1 MQNGQAGYP
10 KLPADHPF
18 RKHSQNLSTLVSG
31 LRQAE
36 RIHKQM
42 IRQGD
47 APGIAFS
54 RRMHSLMVGMVAEAR
69 LRKITHDPNGFNE
82 RERTLLAGSKSQI
95 SRWQAAVDFAFR
107 RQYAVPMHL
116 EIQDAGV
123 DSAVISRHEIIMN
136 MLDGDL
142 RPIIEGRNKTAHGQW
157 VWELNS
163 SETNFK
169 GRAADPM
176 NYLAISR
183 RGEVIDNL
191 AEIVHVLI
199 VSEPA
204 FQRDFDRLYGK
215 ISSLRSVIDGSDY
228 PKFEANIRSSARRHS
243 HPATKGEKH

>member
-47 APGIAFS
+47 VPGIAFS
-54 RRMHSLMVGMVAEAR
+54 RRMHSLMVGMIAEAR
-69 LRKITHDPNGFNE
+69 LRKIAHDPNGFNGRE
-82 RERTLLAGSKSQI
+82 RELLAGSKSQI
-95 SRWQAAVDFAFR
+95 ERWKSAVDFAFR
-107 RQYAVPMHL
+107 RQYAIPMHL
-116 EIQDAGV
+116 EIQNSGV
-123 DSAVISRHEIIMN
+123 EAAVISRHAIIME

-169 GRAADPM
+169 GRAADPV

-191 AEIVHVLI
+191 AEIVHILI

-204 FQRDFDRLYGK
+204 FQREFDRLYGK
-215 ISSLRSVIDGSDY
+215 IISLRSAIDGEDY
-228 PKFEANIRSSARRHS
+228 PNFEADIRSSRRR
-243 HPATKGEKH
+243 